1 MALANLAVEFKLKG
15 AGDAQR
21 QVEQLGSSFGKLAS
35 SVDKSAGILRNA
47 FSTALGML
55 GADAIRGTINAVTS
69 GIGRLSKIPGEL
81 MNARM
86 DISKARAD
94 LVGAGMDAYEVRQ
107 FEKSALEH
115 SAKWGNQTA
124 DAYMRAAYE
133 IQSSIPKASMI
144 AKKAIVDA
152 SAIMA
157 GVTSMSQ
164 EEATKMM
171 ASLVHTFNFA
181 EMGDESIVKEMQKLA
196 GYFKGTIDVG
206 VFRGPEMMEML
217 KESVPLLKQK
227 GWDAADI
234 MAAATFWKTQGFR
247 ASSTG
252 VAMREWGQRITPA
265 AAWMKVA
272 GDVYEKQG
280 ESGLKRLMTNT
291 LKFKP
296 QFLQAQKDLF
306 ESGFTKGGMKVQMDE
321 YFRLIQRIPEWTRD
335 HMRKKGE
342 HEALQ
347 PYVNSAIE
355 GYKKLIEMYK
365 DIAGSTYEGMTDKA
379 KAANEELFNVQKAY
393 EQVQKNVR
401 TELASTYEPMW
412 IKGLQYLTKELEG
425 VRVWITDNMPLLRSA
440 ISSFGRGLW
449 DSFKKIEGEGFIG
462 DTLRKIKELADS
474 FSNKGQLEISLKG
487 FEKGSEFGDAL
498 KTMALSIT
506 NKFDTIGLQFEN
518 ALSVMMTIADAIG
531 AVAKWFGYEPKKS
544 EREKDSSAR
553 YEESNISAEAEKIV
567 DGMTEQQ
574 QRSDFWTGIL
584 SFMGSTIGKALE
596 ANNATA
602 EQIRAAYE
610 SSKQSTPDSMG
621 ITGTLTIRGD
631 VGTLSGTGK
640 PNNTANAMG
649 Q

>member
-1 MALANLAVEFKLKG
+1 MALANLAVEFKLRG

-181 EMGDESIVKEMQKLA
+181 EMGDESIVKEMRKLA

-272 GDVYEKQG
+272 GDVYETQG

-321 YFRLIQRIPEWTRD
+321 YFRQIQRIPEWTRD

-355 GYKKLIEMYK
+355 GYKKLREMYK
-365 DIAGSTYEGMTDKA
+365 DVAGATYDDMMDKA
-379 KAANEELFNVQKAY
+379 NEANKELFNVSKIY
-393 EQVQKNVR
+393 EQVKKNLQ
-401 TELASTYEPMW
+401 TEMAATYEPMW
-412 IKGLQYLTKELEG
+412 IKGLQFMTSQLEG
-425 VRVWITDNMPLLRSA
+425 VRIWVTENMPQIQTA

-449 DSFKKIEGEGFIG
+449 DSFRQINAEGSFLG
-462 DTLRKIKELADS
+462 DTLGKIKEIADTYS
-474 FSNKGQLEISLKG
+474 TKGQLEIALTG
-487 FEKGSEFGDAL
+487 FEKGSACG
-498 KTMALSIT
+498 
-506 NKFDTIGLQFEN
+506 
-518 ALSVMMTIADAIG
+518 
-531 AVAKWFGYEPKKS
+531 
-544 EREKDSSAR
+544 
-553 YEESNISAEAEKIV
+553 
-567 DGMTEQQ
+567 
-574 QRSDFWTGIL
+574 
-584 SFMGSTIGKALE
+584 
-596 ANNATA
+596 
-602 EQIRAAYE
+602 RA
-610 SSKQSTPDSMG
+610 M
-621 ITGTLTIRGD
+621 
-631 VGTLSGTGK
+631 
-640 PNNTANAMG
+640 
-649 Q
+649 